1 MKLLGKIN
9 AVFKFIFI
17 SCIFAAV
24 IVAIVLF
31 GRLMI
36 LLSEQKIKSEYVLE
50 LVDQDS
56 VRVYS
61 ELSGTTQTVLFD
73 SLQVTIEKDNK

>member
-1 MKLLGKIN
+1 MKTFWIMIITLLLILGAIATNLFVRLLESVSKEKI
-9 AVFKFIFI
+9 
-17 SCIFAAV
+17 
-24 IVAIVLF
+24 
-31 GRLMI
+31 
-36 LLSEQKIKSEYVLE
+36 ESEYILE

-61 ELSGTTQTVLFD
+61 GLSGLTQTVLFD